1 MQLSPRPTLRR
12 LRRLRRLPPPP
23 PPPPPPSCPCS
34 AWSASTTPTTPQHSD
49 PNAVELGVKFTT
61 SIDGFISGVRF
72 YKATGNT
79 GTHVGNLW
87 SASGALLARATFSA
101 ETASGWQQ
109 VNFASPVPVNANT
122 VYVASYY
129 APNGNYAADLNFFA
143 TSGVSNGPVNLLSN
157 GAVGGNGVYR
167 YSSTTTFPS
176 STYNATNY
184 WVDLVF
190 SDHRHCAASAAR
202 RLRRLRPPARQP

>member
-1 MQLSPRPTLRR
+1 M
-12 LRRLRRLPPPP
+12 
-23 PPPPPPSCPCS
+23 
-34 AWSASTTPTTPQHSD
+34 PQDSD

-61 SIDGFISGVRF
+61 NIDGFISGVRF
-72 YKATGNT
+72 YKGTANT

-109 VNFASPVPVNANT
+109 VNFASPVPVKANT
-122 VYVASYY
+122 VYVASYH
-129 APNGNYAADLNFFA
+129 APKGKYAADVNFFA
-143 TSGVSNGPVNLLSN
+143 TKGVSNGPINLLSN
-157 GAVGGNGVYR
+157 AAAGGNSVYR

-176 STYNATNY
+176 ATYNATNY
-184 WVDLVF
+184 WVDIVF
-190 SDHRHCAASAAR
+190 SHHRRSAASAASAALSRLR